1 MVDNLI
7 YMELTKTKIV
17 GQLELTKTQVVEKL
31 ELTQTLMAGH
41 SCEGFFFLIISL
53 EVERFTSNL
62 DLCGEK
68 IPL

>member
-1 MVDNLI
+1 MVDNLV

-17 GQLELTKTQVVEKL
+17 GQLRWTKTQVVEKL

-41 SCEGFFFLIISL
+41 SCEGFFFLIKSL
-53 EVERFTSNL
+53 EVEGLTFNL
-62 DLCGEK
+62 DLCGGK